1 MKFHTQEHVYLG
13 EGLLQRGSC
22 YPTVL
27 ACLLDLEIYE
37 VPYFHLL
44 YFSDVE
50 VNNINEVFQSGF
62 TDKGEEWRR
71 DYYISTYS
79 RTKNLWYDV
88 CKFWLASKSYRETYI
103 ENIDQWV
110 LDNPN
115 QPYMVTGLSSRNIG
129 HVVIY
134 KDKKLYWD
142 PHPSREG
149 LTKIDEKFAYKY
161 LKKIV

>member
-1 MKFHTQEHVYLG
+1 MKFHTQEHIYLG
-13 EGLLQRGSC
+13 EGHPQRGSC
-22 YPTVL
+22 HPTVL
-27 ACLLDLEIYE
+27 ACLLDLEIHD

-44 YFSDVE
+44 YFSDNE
-50 VNNINEVFQSGF
+50 INNIDTVFQSEF
-62 TDKGEEWRR
+62 VDKSDDWRR
-71 DYYISTYS
+71 DFYIDTYMK
-79 RTKNLWYDV
+79 TKNLWYDV
-88 CKFWLASKSYRETYI
+88 CKFWLASKGYKETYI
-103 ENIDQWV
+103 DDIDQWV

-142 PHPSREG
+142 PHPSGEG

-161 LKKIV
+161 LKKI